1 MSAQGIRAGR
11 AFVEMGTEDSRFIK
25 GLRSAQKRL
34 DSFAANVAKV
44 GVGVGAAGSAIVAP
58 IVAAAFQFQATGDE
72 LAKMSQR
79 TGVSAEALSELRHAA
94 GQSDLAFEDLGKAIT
109 KSQQLIDSAMSGN
122 QGNID
127 KLAKLGLTAEQIGD
141 LTPDQQLEVFADRL
155 AAIDDPAARAS
166 RAIEIFGEDGR
177 KMLPMLSGGAEGIQA
192 LRAEARALGLQMSTE
207 DANAAAELG
216 DSWSRLTKA
225 SEMIATRIG
234 GAVAPA
240 LMQVVNLITPV
251 VAAIS
256 KWIDQNR
263 GLVVTV
269 LSVGAVLMGLGAA
282 LVLAGG
288 LAAGLSMSIGGA
300 IAAGSMLMT
309 VVGGLVSVLGFLA
322 SPLGIVTTLLV
333 AGVAYWALYTQSG
346 QATLEWFATNFGELK
361 NIAMDTMGGVYNAI
375 KAGDLGL
382 AAEIAMVGVQLAFAT
397 AFEAILGL
405 FGTSI
410 ADMLRM
416 FNDFVGKIAT
426 YTRALVTVTK
436 IGFNEMTGGVF
447 KAQLAQMTAVVDV
460 LSSLGKVGVDTALGN
475 LGASLDVDG
484 LRSRLDALNQTAAA
498 AADAATGTR
507 SAFNFDEILDK
518 LGGSISMGLQQA
530 SSIASVGTFSGQ
542 QVSMMGFGSD
552 DLQIRQIEKTEET
565 NRLLRA
571 QLAKRQEVGA

>member
-1 MSAQGIRAGR
+1 
-11 AFVEMGTEDSRFIK
+11 
-25 GLRSAQKRL
+25 
-34 DSFAANVAKV
+34 
-44 GVGVGAAGSAIVAP
+44 
-58 IVAAAFQFQATGDE
+58 
-72 LAKMSQR
+72 
-79 TGVSAEALSELRHAA
+79 
-94 GQSDLAFEDLGKAIT
+94 
-109 KSQQLIDSAMSGN
+109 
-122 QGNID
+122 
-127 KLAKLGLTAEQIGD
+127 
-141 LTPDQQLEVFADRL
+141 
-155 AAIDDPAARAS
+155 
-166 RAIEIFGEDGR
+166 
-177 KMLPMLSGGAEGIQA
+177 
-192 LRAEARALGLQMSTE
+192 
-207 DANAAAELG
+207 
-216 DSWSRLTKA
+216 
-225 SEMIATRIG
+225 
-234 GAVAPA
+234 
-240 LMQVVNLITPV
+240 
-251 VAAIS
+251 
-256 KWIDQNR
+256 
-263 GLVVTV
+263 
-269 LSVGAVLMGLGAA
+269 MGLGAA

-288 LAAGLSMSIGGA
+288 LAAGLSMAIGGA

-309 VVGGLVSVLGFLA
+309 VVGGLVFVLGFLA

-410 ADMLRM
+410 SDMLRM

-426 YTRALVTVTK
+426 YTRVLVTVTK
-436 IGFNEMTGGVF
+436 IGFNKMTGGVF
-447 KAQLAQMTAVVDV
+447 AEQLAQMTAVVDV

-507 SAFNFDEILDK
+507 SEFNFDEILDK

-571 QLAKRQEVGA
+571 LNAKRPEVGA

>member
-1 MSAQGIRAGR
+1 
-11 AFVEMGTEDSRFIK
+11 MGTEDSRFIK

-58 IVAAAFQFQATGDE
+58 LVAAAFQFEALGGKLDD
-72 LAKMSQR
+72 MSQR
-79 TGVSAEALSELRHAA
+79 TGMSVEALSELSYAA
-94 GQSDLAFEDLGKAIT
+94 EMGDASFEDLGKAIT
-109 KSQQLIDSAMSGN
+109 KSQQLITGAIEGN

-127 KLAKLGLTAEQIGD
+127 TLAQLGLSAEALGK

-155 AAIDDPAARAS
+155 ASISDPAERAT
-166 RAIEIFGEDGR
+166 RAIEIFGKGGR
-177 KMLPMLSGGAEGIQA
+177 QLLPLLNGGAEGIQKW
-192 LRAEARALGLQMSTE
+192 RAEARALGLQMSTE
-207 DANAAAELG
+207 DATAAAELG
-216 DSWSRLTKA
+216 DAWSRLTKA

-251 VAAIS
+251 VVAIS

-288 LAAGLSMSIGGA
+288 LAAGLSMAIGGS

-447 KAQLAQMTAVVDV
+447 KEQLAQMTAVVDV

-507 SAFNFDEILDK
+507 SEFNFDEILK
-518 LGGSISMGLQQA
+518 RLGEGISVGLQQA
-530 SSIASVGTFSGQ
+530 SSVASVGTFSGQ

-571 QLAKRQEVGA
+571 LNAKRPEVGA

>member
-1 MSAQGIRAGR
+1 
-11 AFVEMGTEDSRFIK
+11 MGTEDSRFIK

-94 GQSDLAFEDLGKAIT
+94 GQSDLAFEDMGKAIT

-127 KLAKLGLTAEQIGD
+127 KLAKLGLTAESLAGM
-141 LTPDQQLEVFADRL
+141 TPDQQLEVFADRL

-288 LAAGLSMSIGGA
+288 LAAGLSMAIGGA
-300 IAAGSMLMT
+300 IAAGSMLLT

-346 QATLEWFATNFGELK
+346 QATLEWFGTNFGELK

-410 ADMLRM
+410 SDMLRM

-426 YTRALVTVTK
+426 YTRVLVTVTK
-436 IGFNEMTGGVF
+436 IGFNQMTGGVF
-447 KAQLAQMTAVVDV
+447 KEQLAQMTAVVDV
-460 LSSLGKVGVDTALGN
+460 LSSLGTVGVDTALGN

-571 QLAKRQEVGA
+571 LNAKRPEVGA